1 MKNILILILI
11 GLTFGFN
18 IALAQNETSSSGG
31 TPSVQSRAEEILSR
45 LNALQ
50 AELKSKKDPK
60 SRTNARKIKSITQ
73 KLVRSVNSNPPAK
86 CLDRLKVAMNDLYGL
101 VSKLGQGIACGPPII
116 PPFLRNA
123 QEQIS
128 PDCAIPDFGPDQLD
142 PTFSEL
148 LGIYD
153 DARALTHVDV
163 DSNEVPDVCEGDVSP
178 G

>member
-50 AELKSKKDPK
+50 AELKSKKDAK

-116 PPFLRNA
+116 QPFLQKTTFQLN
-123 QEQIS
+123 
-128 PDCAIPDFGPDQLD
+128 PDCILPDFGTDQLD
-142 PTFSEL
+142 ETFVDL
-148 LGIYD
+148 NPIYD
-153 DARALTHVDV
+153 DTQNLTLIDK
-163 DSNEVPDVCEGDVSP
+163 DSNDIPDVCEGNVTAE
-178 G
+178 